1 MNVTRI
7 HSPNYRYIHETHSIE
22 SQKSKLHC
30 WFSLQMARMIGVY
43 TATLY
48 LVGAVGVDKHVHVIN
63 VFCVYILA
71 FDFCRFCVV
80 IRFFHPRHNG
90 HPRFYPLHLFSSLNS

>member
-30 WFSLQMARMIGVY
+30 WSSLQIARMIGVY
-43 TATLY
+43 TATVY
-48 LVGAVGVDKHVHVIN
+48 LVGVDKQVHVIN
-63 VFCVYILA
+63 VFCVFI
-71 FDFCRFCVV
+71 
-80 IRFFHPRHNG
+80 
-90 HPRFYPLHLFSSLNS
+90 